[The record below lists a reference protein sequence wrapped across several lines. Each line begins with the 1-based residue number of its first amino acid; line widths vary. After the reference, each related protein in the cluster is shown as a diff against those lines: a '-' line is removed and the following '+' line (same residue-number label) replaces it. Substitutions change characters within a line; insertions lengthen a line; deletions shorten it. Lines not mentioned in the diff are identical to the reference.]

1 MLPRIAL
8 SALLLAAT
16 LISGSALAE
25 VRFEGTWPEEN
36 VSLDVSGTTRAEA
49 VRALAEKAGWS
60 LVARDLGTAEVEV
73 DVREQPS
80 RRVLE
85 MLLSGADF
93 VVTRDGA
100 LVAIAP
106 LTTPNQVP
114 SAAAAAGSAVAPV
127 STGTTPAARF
137 GTTTP
142 RAPEVQNDDLLV
154 TDYVRIGPND
164 VVTDVIVWRGR
175 LEVAGRV
182 TGDIGAFGSDVVLL
196 PGARVSGDAV
206 SFGGSLT
213 IQNGAEVGGDT
224 APVFAAF
231 ERGDQVRVRCSTC
244 HAEPKDPPPSFVDL
258 LFERLTGACLF
269 WLFGALLLA
278 IAPYHAERVRAE
290 LTGRPLRCLGFGLL
304 GLGGLVLI
312 LATLAI
318 TLVGI
323 PLALLVALTA
333 VVSAYVGLCIVIW
346 SVGKLLLGQRSTN
359 PYLQLALGCTVYF
372 ATQWIPGVD
381 GITVALGLLGA
392 IGALLLTRGGG
403 ILGAPPLRAD
413 T

>member
-1 MLPRIAL
+1 MLHRLARFT
-8 SALLLAAT
+8 LLLALWLLPSAAT
-16 LISGSALAE
+16 AE
-25 VRFEGTWPEEN
+25 VHFVGTWPEEP
-36 VSLDVSGTTRAEA
+36 VTLDLRGSTRTDA
-49 VRALAEKAGWS
+49 VRALAAKSGWS
-60 LVARDLGTAEVEV
+60 LVARDLGAPPVEV
-73 DVREQPS
+73 DVHDVPAQK
-80 RRVLE
+80 VLE
-85 MLLSGADF
+85 TLLSGADF
-93 VVTRDGA
+93 EVTRDGS
-100 LVAIAP
+100 LITILP
-106 LTTPNQVP
+106 LTPSAPSAQL
-114 SAAAAAGSAVAPV
+114 SAAAPA
-127 STGTTPAARF
+127 STIPGPLPLPTR
-137 GTTTP
+137 TP

-154 TDYVRIGPND
+154 TDFVRIGPND
-164 VVTDVIVWRGR
+164 IVTDVIVWRGR
-175 LEVAGRV
+175 LEVAGQV

-244 HAEPKDPPPSFVDL
+244 RAEPSDPPQSFVDL

-278 IAPYHAERVRAE
+278 VSPHRTECVRAE
-290 LTGRPLRCLGFGLL
+290 LTRRPLRCLGFGLL
-304 GLGGLVLI
+304 GLVGLVLV

-318 TLVGI
+318 TLIGI

-346 SVGKLLLGQRSTN
+346 SVGRLLVGQRSTN
-359 PYLQLALGCTVYF
+359 PYLQLALGCAVFFVTR
-372 ATQWIPGVD
+372 WIPGID
-381 GITVALGLLGA
+381 GIAIVLGLLGA
-392 IGALLLTRGGG
+392 IGALVLTRGGG
-403 ILGAPPLRAD
+403 ILGTPALRAD

>member
-1 MLPRIAL
+1 MLHRL
-8 SALLLAAT
+8 TRFTLLLALWLLPLA
-16 LISGSALAE
+16 AAAE
-25 VRFEGTWPEEN
+25 VRFVGAWPEEP
-36 VSLDVSGTTRAEA
+36 VTLDLRGSTRTDA
-49 VRALAEKAGWS
+49 VRALAEKSGWS
-60 LVARDLGTAEVEV
+60 LVARDLGTEPVEV
-73 DVREQPS
+73 DVHDVPAQ
-80 RRVLE
+80 RVLE
-85 MLLSGADF
+85 TLLSGADF
-93 VVTRDGA
+93 EVTRDGS
-100 LVAIAP
+100 LITILP
-106 LTTPNQVP
+106 LTPPAPSASSAQL
-114 SAAAAAGSAVAPV
+114 SAAALAS
-127 STGTTPAARF
+127 TTPGPLPLPARK
-137 GTTTP
+137 P

-154 TDYVRIGPND
+154 TDFVRIGPND

-175 LEVAGRV
+175 LEVAGQV

-206 SFGGSLT
+206 SFGGSLH

-244 HAEPKDPPPSFVDL
+244 PAEPNDPPQSFVDL

-278 IAPYHAERVRAE
+278 VSPYRTECVRAE
-290 LTGRPLRCLGFGLL
+290 LTRRPLRCLGFGLL
-304 GLGGLVLI
+304 GLVGLVLV

-318 TLVGI
+318 TLIGI

-346 SVGKLLLGQRSTN
+346 SVGRLLVGQRSTN
-359 PYLQLALGCTVYF
+359 PYLQLALGCAVF
-372 ATQWIPGVD
+372 FVTQWIPGVD
-381 GITVALGLLGA
+381 GIAIVLGLLGA
-392 IGALLLTRGGG
+392 IGALVLTRGGG
-403 ILGAPPLRAD
+403 ILGTPALGAD